1 MRLLLVE
8 DDPDLGEAVRVN
20 LERSGFTADLVTGVG
35 DAKAALATTRYAAL
49 LLDLGLPDG
58 DGIDLIRARRGGG
71 DPLPILVLTARDALD
86 ARVRGLEAGA
96 DDYILKPFAHA
107 ELVARI
113 RAVLR
118 RPGEDLGLAIR
129 VGNLAFHPGS
139 GGVSVETA
147 PLTVPRRELA
157 LLESLIRRHGRVV
170 MRTTLEDEL
179 WGFADE
185 VESNTLESHVSR
197 LRKRLIEAGAT
208 VRIHTVRGVGYMLA
222 PDGG

>member
-8 DDPDLGEAVRVN
+8 DDPDLGEAVRGN
-20 LERSGFTADLVTGVG
+20 LERSGFTADLVDSAG
-35 DAKAALATTRYAAL
+35 DAEAALAATAYAAL
-49 LLDLGLPDG
+49 LLDLGLPDA
-58 DGIDLIRARRGGG
+58 DGIDLIRSLRVSGN
-71 DPLPILVLTARDALD
+71 PLPVLVLTARDALD
-86 ARVRGLEAGA
+86 ERVRGLEAGA
-96 DDYILKPFAHA
+96 DDYILKPFAHP

-118 RPGEDLGLAIR
+118 RPGRDLGEAIR

-139 GGVSVETA
+139 GSVSIDEA

-157 LLESLIRRHGRVV
+157 LLESLMRRNGRVV
-170 MRTTLEDEL
+170 TRATLEDEL

-197 LRKRLIEAGAT
+197 LRKRLAEAGAR

-222 PDGG
+222 PDGA